1 MHLRPV
7 DVPAVPEQGS
17 GGGVMTRP
25 CWLLAVSWLALAAFV
40 AYTVLD
46 TIRLDVRALWERDL

>member
-1 MHLRPV
+1 
-7 DVPAVPEQGS
+7 
-17 GGGVMTRP
+17 MTRP